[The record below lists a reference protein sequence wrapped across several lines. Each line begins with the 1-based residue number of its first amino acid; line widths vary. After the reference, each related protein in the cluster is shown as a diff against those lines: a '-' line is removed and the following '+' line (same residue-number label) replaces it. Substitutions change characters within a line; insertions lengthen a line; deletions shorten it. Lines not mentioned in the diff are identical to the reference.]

1 MPRLQRPSASIILL
15 NQGLYRVLQDNNPP
29 FISPRDV
36 GTILLLTLFLIT
48 IFSFIVDLNDTVMLL
63 IGEVLIIVP
72 ALIYV
77 AAKRLPLSI
86 AFRMKKVSLRTVIAT
101 LFLFFPVFVLT
112 DEFDRLMQQVFPMP
126 QDWYDAMTELVRF
139 QTVPQTIM
147 ILTAGVLVAALCEE
161 WLFRGLV
168 QQSLEKFRDPA
179 MAMVLSSVFFALIHF
194 NPWTSIQILLLG
206 LVLAYVAW
214 KSGSVLPSMIIHAL
228 NNLFSLLMMN
238 ISEEEL
244 LVYAHDHVRLIW
256 IGVSLVLLPAAIKMF
271 NQSTRSA

>member
-1 MPRLQRPSASIILL
+1 
-15 NQGLYRVLQDNNPP
+15 VLQDNNPP